1 MFKLSTHLAHAGLK
15 RHALTG
21 PIKGTR
27 LFLVRS
33 SWQHRSFPVI
43 NVTMNDKLFPPL
55 TALAAARDDAARA
68 RLLRSGGLALLA
80 HPNAVASVA
89 AVAVAPE
96 SSLARDAQ
104 ALLSAALDEAR
115 MAVENDVPEGAAL
128 IGALA
133 AALMTRDAT
142 EPFPPGL
149 RLTLAKVYASAG
161 LVPPTFATLR
171 DGPIFD
177 DSVAGMPDLDALLGP
192 VLREF
197 GDAPAQAHGALS
209 EMLAGLPAEPA
220 AALVSMIVARPGPL
234 EARLGLYWLLD
245 PRPELRLAAATALLS
260 RAVAGALPP
269 DLAALLPTLRKW
281 LPEDG
286 ARAAIDAAIR
296 RQMRDGIARP
306 APDNVIIHRA
316 AASLPDGAG
325 AQSLIASVQI
335 GSRRAV
341 ALAMLKQGHGVKDAF
356 LLPCA
361 SASEQKRLLARVL
374 DEIETHDLPPEA
386 LSVALARGL
395 EEGLALG
402 RLPAPGMVDMAEIWG
417 PEALLPT
424 GSGAGD
430 ILSAIGASQVL
441 GKLSLSQSRA
451 LVQASEDWP
460 ERFDHLDSWFEDS
473 GPLRDAIGRARTET
487 GQAAAVWKHL
497 ETRRDWWARIFA
509 SSAAVLQDAGD
520 PVWLS
525 FAAVAQALIDGT
537 SLKRLPIMT
546 EIVDMTLEAWE
557 SRLGDGPG
565 PRSGPSGDIDGML
578 AQAGISAPFLHG
590 YLVALAISPRAPRP
604 EAWLGPLLGGIEF
617 PGEGSVNRVMEVVV
631 ARANSIDDEAGN
643 AEAMAE
649 ILRALDGE
657 DMKDWATGFDALLS
671 AAPRAW
677 PIKALTADDKR
688 MLSALTKVAKGSE
701 DSVLLGVLPPWIARR
716 HARRE

>member
-1 MFKLSTHLAHAGLK
+1 MTEK
-15 RHALTG
+15 
-21 PIKGTR
+21 P
-27 LFLVRS
+27 
-33 SWQHRSFPVI
+33 
-43 NVTMNDKLFPPL
+43 FPPL
-55 TALAAARDDAARA
+55 TALSAARDEDARA
-68 RLLRSGGLALLA
+68 RLIRSGGLALLA
-80 HPNAVASVA
+80 YPDAAASVA
-89 AVAVAPE
+89 ATALATE
-96 SSLARDAQ
+96 GDLARDAQ

-133 AALMTRDAT
+133 ATLTARDAT

-161 LVPPTFATLR
+161 LVPPPFATLM

-177 DSVAGMPDLDALLGP
+177 DSAAGMPDLDALLGP
-192 VLREF
+192 MLREF

-220 AALVSMIVARPGPL
+220 AALVSMIVARPGHI
-234 EARLGLYWLLD
+234 EARFGLYWLLD
-245 PRPELRLAAATALLS
+245 PRPDLRLAAATALLS
-260 RAVAGALPP
+260 RAGAGGLPA
-269 DLAALLPTLRKW
+269 DLAALLPTIRKW

-286 ARAAIDAAIR
+286 ARAAVDAAIR

-306 APDNVIIHRA
+306 APGQVIIHRV

-335 GSRRAV
+335 GSRRVV
-341 ALAMLKQGHGVKDAF
+341 AMAMLKLGHGVKDAF

-361 SASEQKRLLARVL
+361 SATEQKRLLARVL
-374 DEIETHDLPPEA
+374 DEIETHDLSPEA
-386 LSVALARGL
+386 LSAALARGL
-395 EEGLALG
+395 GEGLALG

-424 GSGAGD
+424 GAGAGD
-430 ILSAIGASQVL
+430 ILAAIGAPQAL
-441 GKLSLSQSRA
+441 AELSHAQSRA

-473 GPLRDAIGRARTET
+473 GPLRETIGRARTET
-487 GQAAAVWKHL
+487 GQETAVWKHL
-497 ETRRDWWARIFA
+497 EARRDWWARILA
-509 SSAAVLQDAGD
+509 SSAAVLKGAGD

-525 FAAVAQALIDGT
+525 FADVAQALINGT
-537 SLKRLPIMT
+537 ALKRLPIMA

-565 PRSGPSGDIDGML
+565 ARSGPSGDIDDML
-578 AQAGISAPFLHG
+578 AEAGISAPFLHG

-617 PGEGSVNRVMEVVV
+617 PGEGSVNRVMEIVIG
-631 ARANSIDDEAGN
+631 RANGIDDEAGN
-643 AEAMAE
+643 SEAMAQV
-649 ILRALDGE
+649 LRALDAD
-657 DMKDWATGFDALLS
+657 DMRDWATGFDALVT

-677 PIKALTADDKR
+677 PTKGLAVDDKR
-688 MLSALTKVAKGSE
+688 MLRAISKVAQGSE
-701 DSVLLGVLPPWIARR
+701 DPGLPGLLPAWIAER

>member
-1 MFKLSTHLAHAGLK
+1 
-15 RHALTG
+15 
-21 PIKGTR
+21 
-27 LFLVRS
+27 
-33 SWQHRSFPVI
+33 
-43 NVTMNDKLFPPL
+43 MNNNSFPPL
-55 TALAAARDDAARA
+55 TALVAARDDAARA
-68 RLLRSGGLALLA
+68 RLLRSGGQALLA
-80 HPNAVASVA
+80 HPGAVASVA
-89 AVAVAPE
+89 AAA
-96 SSLARDAQ
+96 LASEGDLSRDAQ

-128 IGALA
+128 IAALA
-133 AALMTRDAT
+133 ATLMARDTT

-161 LVPPTFATLR
+161 LVPPPFATLT
-171 DGPIFD
+171 DGPILD

-192 VLREF
+192 MLREF

-260 RAVAGALPP
+260 RAGAGAGGLPA
-269 DLAALLPTLRKW
+269 DLAALLPTIRKW

-286 ARAAIDAAIR
+286 ARAAVDGAIR

-306 APDNVIIHRA
+306 APGHLIIHRA

-341 ALAMLKQGHGVKDAF
+341 AMAMLKLGHGVKDAF
-356 LLPCA
+356 LLPCT
-361 SASEQKRLLARVL
+361 SATEQKRLLARVL
-374 DEIETHDLPPEA
+374 DEIETHDIPPEA
-386 LSVALARGL
+386 LSAALARGL
-395 EEGLALG
+395 GEGLALG
-402 RLPAPGMVDMAEIWG
+402 RLPATGMVDKVEIWG

-430 ILSAIGASQVL
+430 ILATIGATQAL
-441 GKLSLSQSRA
+441 AELSQAKSRA

-473 GPLRDAIGRARTET
+473 GPLREAIGRARTET
-487 GQAAAVWKHL
+487 GQETAVWKHL
-497 ETRRDWWARIFA
+497 EARRDWWARILA
-509 SSAAVLQDAGD
+509 SAAAVLQGAGD

-537 SLKRLPIMT
+537 ALKRLPIMA
-546 EIVDMTLEAWE
+546 EIVDMTLEVWE
-557 SRLGDGPG
+557 ARLGHGPG
-565 PRSGPSGDIDGML
+565 ARGGPSGDIDDML
-578 AQAGISAPFLHG
+578 AQAGISGPFLHG

-617 PGEGSVNRVMEVVV
+617 PGEGSVNRVMEIVIG
-631 ARANSIDDEAGN
+631 RANGIDDEAGN
-643 AEAMAE
+643 VDAMVQV
-649 ILRALDGE
+649 LRALDAD
-657 DMKDWATGFDALLS
+657 DMKEWATGFDALVT

-677 PIKALTADDKR
+677 PAKALTADDKR
-688 MLSALTKVAKGSE
+688 MMSAIAKVAQG
-701 DSVLLGVLPPWIARR
+701 DDDQVLPGLLPPWIAGR